1 MYKIIKRYALKY
13 SLKKHLRVLF
23 RQRSFFNFSNAK
35 KIGIL
40 FTCQK
45 GVNEEVY
52 SLIEYFKS
60 RGTKVSALCY
70 YNEKEFPK
78 GFETY
83 PLVNAFCK
91 RDVNWY
97 GRPLLDK
104 VFEFIKTPF
113 DILIDFDLNDV
124 SVTNYIVTLS
134 VAKMKVGRRSYDDSP
149 YDFVLSTGDKIDHHL
164 FVEQLKH
171 YMLTIDMK
179 ND

>member
-1 MYKIIKRYALKY
+1 MYKAIKRYAIRLD
-13 SLKKHLRVLF
+13 LRKHLRVLF
-23 RQRSFFNFSNAK
+23 REKHFFNFNSAK

-40 FTCQK
+40 FTYQK
-45 GVNEEVY
+45 GLNEEAY
-52 SLIEYFKS
+52 GLIDYFKS
-60 RGTKVSALCY
+60 RGTKVKALCY
-70 YNEKEFPK
+70 YNEKEFPEK
-78 GFETY
+78 FETH
-83 PLVNAFCK
+83 PLVDAFCK

-113 DILIDFDLNDV
+113 DILIDFDMNNMP
-124 SVTNYIVTLS
+124 VTNYIVTLS
-134 VAKMKVGRRSYDDSP
+134 VARMKVGRCCYFESP
-149 YDFVLSTGDKIDHHL
+149 YDFVLSTGEKIDHHL